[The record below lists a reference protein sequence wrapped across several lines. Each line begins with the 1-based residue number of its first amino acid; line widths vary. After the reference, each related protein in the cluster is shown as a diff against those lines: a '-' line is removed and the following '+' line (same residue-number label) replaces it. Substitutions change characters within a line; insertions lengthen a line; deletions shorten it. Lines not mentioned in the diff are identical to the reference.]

1 VPINGWRSML
11 VRFQRIPRAF
21 EGDPQPETLAEAL
34 THAAAS
40 LSREQI
46 QLVAA
51 VALATTFG

>member
-1 VPINGWRSML
+1 ML
-11 VRFQRIPRAF
+11 VGFQRIPRAF